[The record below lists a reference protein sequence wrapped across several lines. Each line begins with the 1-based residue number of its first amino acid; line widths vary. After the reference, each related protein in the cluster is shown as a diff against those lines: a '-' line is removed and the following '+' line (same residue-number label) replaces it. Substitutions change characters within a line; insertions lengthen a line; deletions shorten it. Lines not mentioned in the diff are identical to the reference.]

1 MESAHP
7 HLPRHNG
14 GIEETVFIIDGR
26 VVLQHLAVHDFCVD
40 HGIPVNFAS
49 CVLEHVEVPVTV
61 LPTRILP
68 LGLFTGE
75 DRTSHGRG
83 ARSLTERFFTLQRA
97 ASFERRRLATFG
109 RRSGDDTSAM

>member
-1 MESAHP
+1 
-7 HLPRHNG
+7 
-14 GIEETVFIIDGR
+14 
-26 VVLQHLAVHDFCVD
+26 
-40 HGIPVNFAS
+40 
-49 CVLEHVEVPVTV
+49 
-61 LPTRILP
+61 

-83 ARSLTERFFTLQRA
+83 ARSLTERLFTLQRA